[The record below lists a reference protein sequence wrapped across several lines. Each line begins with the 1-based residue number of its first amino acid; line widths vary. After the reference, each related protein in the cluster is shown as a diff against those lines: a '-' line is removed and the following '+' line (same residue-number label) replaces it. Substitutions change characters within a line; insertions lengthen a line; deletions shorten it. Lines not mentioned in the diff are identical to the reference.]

1 MQIDL
6 SPPPFHVGGIEIRRI
21 MEMEFP
27 FLEATTFLPDA
38 TEAALAPLRPRFEPW
53 ALEPGTGKLIL
64 ALQSYLV
71 RTSRHTILID
81 TCVGCDKSSPF
92 PFWNM
97 RDDAGWL
104 SRLAAAGAP
113 PEAIDYVF
121 CTHLHGDHI
130 GWNTR
135 LLDGRFVPTFPNAR
149 YVFARREI
157 AHAETMPPE
166 RAISIRQS
174 VQPVLEAGQAVIVDS
189 DFALDDEVW
198 LAPTPGHTPGHV
210 AVHLRSNGAEAVMCG
225 DLMHSP
231 IQCARPHWS
240 ARPDADKA
248 LAAETRRRFLETS
261 LAENRLVMTA
271 HFPSPSTGRVAAEDS
286 AFGFRFGV

>member
-1 MQIDL
+1 MSVDL
-6 SPPPFHVGGIEIRRI
+6 SPAPFRIGDIEIRRI
-21 MEMEFP
+21 LEMEFP
-27 FLEATTFLPDA
+27 FLLATEFLPDA
-38 TEAALAPLRPRFEPW
+38 DLAPYRARFEPW

-81 TCVGCDKSSPF
+81 ACVGCGKSSPF
-92 PFWNM
+92 PFWHM
-97 RDDAGWL
+97 REDQSWL
-104 SRLAAAGAP
+104 ARLAAAGAP

-135 LLDGRFVPTFPNAR
+135 LLDGRFVPTFPNAK
-149 YVFARREI
+149 YIFAREEMD
-157 AHAETMPPE
+157 HARTLEPE
-166 RAISIRQS
+166 RMAAIEES
-174 VQPVLEAGQAVIVDS
+174 VEPILEAGQAVLVDS

-198 LAPTPGHTPGHV
+198 IAPTPGHTPGHV
-210 AVHLRSNGAEAVMCG
+210 AVHLRSKGVEAVMCG

-231 IQCARPHWS
+231 IQCARPDWS
-240 ARPDADKA
+240 ARPDVDKA
-248 LAAETRRRFLETS
+248 LAARTRRAFLEAS

-271 HFPSPSTGRVAAEDS
+271 HFPSPSTGRVAAMGD
-286 AFGFRFGV
+286 AFDFRFGT